1 MTTQYLSYG
10 IVDGRTHTD
19 QEIAL
24 LRIVELARQS
34 SRPERRTRRIFAR

>member
-10 IVDGRTHTD
+10 FVDGRTHTD

-24 LRIVELARQS
+24 LRAVELDRQS
-34 SRPERRTRRIFAR
+34 SRRERRTRRFFAR